1 MRIYYLNSIGKRIDL
16 DRYPCKMLAD
26 MELFNYEWDYST
38 QNINQNKVRKFYKK
52 LSEKE
57 FQIAIVGGNSKDHAA
72 VKEELLKTF
81 DYDVASQTAGRLYI
95 GEYFIECFIIK
106 SQKYDWNRKV
116 SHLEC
121 SILCEN
127 PVWRKEEKYSFGGA
141 TNPAY
146 STDGLEYPYDFTYD
160 FAGLGESCFISNE
173 GYTGADFEFVIYGAC
188 ENPVISI
195 GFQTY
200 AVYTTLETGEYIIIN
215 SVMKKIYK
223 VKNNGERVNLFHLR
237 DKTFDIFKKIPPGI
251 SAAAWSGA
259 FGFDL
264 TLYIERSEPP
274 WI

>member
-106 SQKYDWNRKV
+106 SQKSDWNRKV

-141 TNPAY
+141 TNPVYNA
-146 STDGLEYPYDFTYD
+146 DGLEYPYDFKYD

-200 AVYTTLETGEYIIIN
+200 AVYTTLKTGEYIIIN

-223 VKNNGERVNLFHLR
+223 AKNNGERVNLFHLR

-251 SAAAWSGA
+251 STAAWSGA

>member
-1 MRIYYLNSIGKRIDL
+1 MPKSRIYETKNSFVYLALFVFKERKWGIGKLRKGRAGL
-16 DRYPCKMLAD
+16 
-26 MELFNYEWDYST
+26 YSR
-38 QNINQNKVRKFYKK
+38 N
-52 LSEKE
+52 
-57 FQIAIVGGNSKDHAA
+57 
-72 VKEELLKTF
+72 
-81 DYDVASQTAGRLYI
+81 I

-106 SQKYDWNRKV
+106 SQKSDWNRKV

-141 TNPAY
+141 TNPVYNA
-146 STDGLEYPYDFTYD
+146 DGLEYPYDFKYD

-251 SAAAWSGA
+251 STAAWSGA